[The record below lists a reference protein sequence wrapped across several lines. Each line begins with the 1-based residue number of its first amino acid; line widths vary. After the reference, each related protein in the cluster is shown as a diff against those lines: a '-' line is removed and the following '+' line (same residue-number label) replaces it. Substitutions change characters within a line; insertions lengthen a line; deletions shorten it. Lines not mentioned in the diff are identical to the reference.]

1 MKKVLL
7 TLSLV
12 GAMFAATAQQQSLI
26 LVYDAWTNAMGTG
39 SVANQPVWVNVNAG
53 LMGSAQ
59 YQFTTNSSGNV
70 WDTIPHP
77 GAATVTFITYDCQG
91 NIISGTKS
99 ITPNNSWTGDTAIV
113 TCPLVLNCQ
122 SFMNVVGSSSGQTF
136 SFQDSSFSAP
146 RGNAISHIS
155 FWDFGDGNSAVVM
168 NGWSSPH
175 TYAAPGVYNVCLISI
190 DQDTVNGITLC
201 ADTVCQLVTV
211 GGGNPTNFCTASY
224 WVDTLGSGAGV
235 VNIYNTST
243 PLSSAAFQTT
253 YVWDFGDGS
262 APSTSAFPSHVYAN
276 AGVYQV
282 CLTITSVDAQNNICT
297 DTYCDSLGMDANGN
311 LIYKTSAG
319 FALNVLDPAT
329 VGLNDFSLKDIE
341 LYPNP
346 ANTEVN
352 VSLGSVS
359 GNVSW
364 KLSDLK
370 GSVIK
375 GGTTTTELK
384 IKLNDVNSGVY
395 FISLETENGIGNY
408 KLVVE

>member
-7 TLSLV
+7 TLCLV
-12 GAMFAATAQQQSLI
+12 GGMFAANAQQSLI
-26 LVYDAWTNAMGTG
+26 IHYEAWTNAMGTG
-39 SVANQPVWVNVNAG
+39 NVANQPVWVNINAG
-53 LMGSAQ
+53 LLGTAQ
-59 YQFTTNSSGNV
+59 YQFTTDNNGHVS
-70 WDTIPHP
+70 DTVSHP

-122 SFMNVVGSSSGQTF
+122 SYMNVVGSGSGQTF

-146 RGNAISHIS
+146 RSSAISHIS
-155 FWDFGDGNSAVVM
+155 FWDFGDGNSAVVV
-168 NGWSSPH
+168 NGWSAAH
-175 TYAAPGVYNVCLISI
+175 TYATPGVYNVCLISI

-201 ADTVCQLVTV
+201 ADTVCQLLTV

-224 WVDTLGSGAGV
+224 WVDTLGSGAGI
-235 VNIYNTST
+235 VNIYNSST

-253 YVWDFGDGS
+253 YSWDFGDGS
-262 APSTSAFPSHVYAN
+262 APSTSAFPSHIYAN
-276 AGVYQV
+276 PGMYQV

-319 FALNVLDPAT
+319 FTLNVLDPAT
-329 VGLNDFSLKDIE
+329 IGLNDWTLRNVE

-346 ANTEVN
+346 AKTEVN
-352 VSLGSVS
+352 VNLGSNA
-359 GNVSW
+359 GNVTW
-364 KLSDLK
+364 RISDLK
-370 GSVIK
+370 GAVIK
-375 GGTTTTELK
+375 GGTATSTELK
-384 IKLNDVNSGVY
+384 IDLNDVNRGVY

-408 KLVVE
+408 KLIVE